1 MVKAASEG
9 LGLKAMT
16 EDYKQPLS
24 PWMFVDATA
33 AIGVSQR
40 IGLGKLCHLETQSL
54 WLREAVRDERI
65 GLSKVLG
72 PVNPA
77 DLMTK
82 HVHHATQIRLL
93 GFVSVEAGAGR
104 AEPALETG
112 VCTEQVCSVDSGPG
126 GDYIEESDCI
136 DGEEDFWD

>member
-16 EDYKQPLS
+16 EDYNQPLS

-40 IGLGKLCHLETQSL
+40 IGLGKLRHLDTQTP
-54 WLREAVRDERI
+54 WLQEAVRDKRV
-65 GLSKVLG
+65 GLSKVHG

-82 HVHHATQIRLL
+82 HVDHGTQIRLMGL
-93 GFVSVEAGAGR
+93 MSLEARTGR
-104 AEPALETG
+104 AESAPEIQMGT
-112 VCTEQVCSVDSGPG
+112 D
-126 GDYIEESDCI
+126 
-136 DGEEDFWD
+136 